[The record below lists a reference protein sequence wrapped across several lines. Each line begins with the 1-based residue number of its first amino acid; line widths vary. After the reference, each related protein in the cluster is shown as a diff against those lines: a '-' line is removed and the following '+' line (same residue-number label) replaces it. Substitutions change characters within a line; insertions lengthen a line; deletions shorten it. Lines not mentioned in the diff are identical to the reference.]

1 MAFVGSL
8 SGSLG
13 TIAVTGSLIPGSA
26 TNDLGSSAS
35 KWQNVYASNITGSI
49 RKTGAGDDFVKAGP
63 NITANYNTLGQWE
76 ITGTSSG
83 GAGAGVFTE
92 ASSNAAYTTSSIAI
106 GYAGA
111 ATSVASDLFF
121 YVSGSTDGTK
131 NALFGGDVVTSGSV
145 TVRDNTSAISIG
157 YGPSTGV
164 GQITSLNGNLV
175 LDTVGGSR
183 VIVDT
188 DLEVAGNNIYAGGGG
203 TVAKNIFTD
212 ITNPAYPIS
221 IGGTGSKT
229 ATSGTLQVIGNQIS
243 GSAGGNIALGAAGAV
258 TVAGNLTVNGGLTG
272 SLQKTTGGQ
281 DFIKAGPNVTANY
294 NTLGQWEITGTSAS
308 TEQIFSSLSSTTA
321 FTTSSISIG
330 FNAAAS
336 TKGSDVFFA
345 VSGSNESSNTALFSG
360 PIVTSGSFTVKDL
373 ANGNTVASITGVGV
387 ISGSGLQTVGN
398 LAVQGTSAL
407 IGNVTVTGDVAVN
420 GGDITTSA
428 GTFNIA
434 ASATTV
440 NVGSSAGKVVIP
452 GDLEVQGTTIT
463 VDVTNI
469 TIEDPLIGLG
479 FTTGSTAGTAGDRGF
494 IGGITGAG
502 NNVAWAWS
510 NANSAFVA
518 TKTTSAPGNTTLAVS
533 ALQPIR
539 ASSFQVGGTTA
550 IVTSS
555 DGNSLMVG
563 SNSTTTLSGSSV
575 VLNASSTGVAIQR
588 DGTLVGSLKINGGL
602 NTLTVVSADST
613 GASKALMLTGSSV
626 TIGANSTNVD
636 FAFAGTS
643 LGVASPVSTTGFNI
657 GSATGKNLTVSGSG
671 DFSLLHSSTGL
682 QLVQNLG
689 QPTYLTFNKN
699 GSNAQLAAQAGLILS
714 GTSVALSGSTV
725 NFVKDGTSVAYV
737 GASTD
742 ASPLT
747 GLFPSADST
756 YHLGSPALRWAHIY
770 TGDLHL
776 RNERGDYTLIE
787 ESDFL
792 SVRFNKT
799 GKRYK
804 FLLERVPE
812 LDE

>member
-440 NVGSSAGKVVIP
+440 NVGSSAGKV
-452 GDLEVQGTTIT
+452 
-463 VDVTNI
+463 
-469 TIEDPLIGLG
+469 
-479 FTTGSTAGTAGDRGF
+479 
-494 IGGITGAG
+494 
-502 NNVAWAWS
+502 
-510 NANSAFVA
+510 
-518 TKTTSAPGNTTLAVS
+518 
-533 ALQPIR
+533 
-539 ASSFQVGGTTA
+539 
-550 IVTSS
+550 
-555 DGNSLMVG
+555 
-563 SNSTTTLSGSSV
+563 
-575 VLNASSTGVAIQR
+575 QR
-588 DGTLVGSLKINGGL
+588 RTPPSW
-602 NTLTVVSADST
+602 
-613 GASKALMLTGSSV
+613 
-626 TIGANSTNVD
+626 
-636 FAFAGTS
+636 
-643 LGVASPVSTTGFNI
+643 
-657 GSATGKNLTVSGSG
+657 
-671 DFSLLHSSTGL
+671 
-682 QLVQNLG
+682 QN
-689 QPTYLTFNKN
+689 P
-699 GSNAQLAAQAGLILS
+699 
-714 GTSVALSGSTV
+714 
-725 NFVKDGTSVAYV
+725 
-737 GASTD
+737 
-742 ASPLT
+742 
-747 GLFPSADST
+747 
-756 YHLGSPALRWAHIY
+756 
-770 TGDLHL
+770 
-776 RNERGDYTLIE
+776 
-787 ESDFL
+787 
-792 SVRFNKT
+792 
-799 GKRYK
+799 
-804 FLLERVPE
+804 
-812 LDE
+812 

>member
-13 TIAVTGSLIPGSA
+13 TIAVTGSLIPGLA

-49 RKTGAGDDFVKAGP
+49 RKTGAGDNFVVGGP
-63 NITANYNTLGQWE
+63 NITANYNGLGQWE
-76 ITGTSSG
+76 ITASTG
-83 GAGAGVFTE
+83 GGAGVFSE
-92 ASSNAAYTTSSIAI
+92 ASNVAAYTTSSIAV
-106 GYAGA
+106 GFA
-111 ATSVASDLFF
+111 AAASTKGSDVFF
-121 YVSGSTDGTK
+121 AVSGSNTSSNT
-131 NALFGGDVVTSGSV
+131 ALFSGPIVTSGSFAV
-145 TVRDNTSAISIG
+145 KDLANGSTVASITGLGVISGSAL
-157 YGPSTGV
+157 
-164 GQITSLNGNLV
+164 QSLGNL
-175 LDTVGGSR
+175 TVQ
-183 VIVDT
+183 
-188 DLEVAGNNIYAGGGG
+188 GNTYL
-203 TVAKNIFTD
+203 T
-212 ITNPAYPIS
+212 
-221 IGGTGSKT
+221 
-229 ATSGTLQVIGNQIS
+229 GTLAVRSNQIS
-243 GSAGGNIALGAAGAV
+243 GSAGGNIQLGAAGAV

-294 NTLGQWEITGTSAS
+294 NALGQWEITGTATTVS
-308 TEQIFSSLSSTTA
+308 QIFSEASSTA
-321 FTTSSISIG
+321 AYTTSSIAIG
-330 FNAAAS
+330 FSSAAA
-336 TKGSDVFFA
+336 TKGGDVFFA
-345 VSGSNESSNTALFSG
+345 VSGSNPAQNTILFSG
-360 PIVTSGSFTVKDL
+360 PVVASGSVSVKDAGVTL
-373 ANGNTVASITGVGV
+373 GKISETGA
-387 ISGSGLQTVGN
+387 ISGSALQTVGN

-407 IGNVTVTGDVAVN
+407 IGDVTVTGDVAVN

-463 VDVTNI
+463 ADVSNI

-518 TKTTSAPGNTTLAVS
+518 TRTTSTSGSTTVTVS
-533 ALQPIR
+533 GLQPIR

-575 VLNASSTGVAIQR
+575 VLNASSNGIAIQR
-588 DGTLVGSLKINGGL
+588 DGVQVGSLKINGGL
-602 NTLTVVSADST
+602 NTLTVGAVDSAQAAKT
-613 GASKALMLTGSSV
+613 LLLTGSSV
-626 TIGANSTNVD
+626 TIGANSATVD
-636 FAFAGTS
+636 FEFAGTS

-671 DFSLLHSSTGL
+671 DFSLLHSTTGL
-682 QLVQNLG
+682 QLVQNSG
-689 QPTYLTFNKN
+689 TYLTFTKN

-725 NFVKDGTSVAYV
+725 NFVKDGTNVAYV

-742 ASPLT
+742 VSPLT

-792 SVRFNKT
+792 SIRFNKN